1 MAMALTVWV
10 FPSANTLHSSIARA
24 SASAI
29 ARASSSSPTISLPAA
44 SPPDHDIITTGS
56 WQWNHRCFVHYQYS
70 SSAPHDAPA
79 VLLLPGFGVGSFHF
93 EHQLRGLASQYRVWA
108 MDFLGQGRSWPSHD
122 PAPSPNTASPE
133 DVAPL
138 WGFGPDIEPWAKDLA
153 FSVDLWRDQIL
164 NFVDQVIGE
173 PVYLVGNS
181 LGGFVGVYFTAT
193 YPHLV
198 RGIAL
203 LNATPFWAFVPNLAK
218 TPAFARI
225 VPWAGSFPVPALARF
240 ITRFGWKQLQ
250 DPNNILRLLQ
260 LVYVD
265 HSALSDDLITHIVEA
280 TEHPAAAAAFCS
292 IIFAPQGEISFNEG
306 LKRCR
311 KSSVPTCLI
320 YGREDPWVV
329 PLWGQRVKQ
338 LVPESV
344 YYEISPAGHCPHHEV
359 PEVVNFLVQG
369 WIKSLQSAGSISLPL
384 HGDCE
389 AEDAPPWWTIAYDRH
404 NTFQKVRV
412 RVIKKVPSIWE
423 YLISVFQSISLKIQ
437 SRSL

>member
-56 WQWNHRCFVHYQYS
+56 WQWKHRCFVHYQYS

-164 NFVDQVIGE
+164 NFVDQLAGDRRTSILGRKFFGWVRRSVFYG
-173 PVYLVGNS
+173 YLSSSRQRHCASECHTFLGVRSKSCKNS
-181 LGGFVGVYFTAT
+181 GVCKNCALG
-193 YPHLV
+193 
-198 RGIAL
+198 
-203 LNATPFWAFVPNLAK
+203 W
-218 TPAFARI
+218 I
-225 VPWAGSFPVPALARF
+225 VSCSSTCQVHHQIRMEA
-240 ITRFGWKQLQ
+240 ITRSKQHL
-250 DPNNILRLLQ
+250 
-260 LVYVD
+260 
-265 HSALSDDLITHIVEA
+265 E
-280 TEHPAAAAAFCS
+280 AAAIGIC
-292 IIFAPQGEISFNEG
+292 
-306 LKRCR
+306 
-311 KSSVPTCLI
+311 
-320 YGREDPWVV
+320 
-329 PLWGQRVKQ
+329 
-338 LVPESV
+338 
-344 YYEISPAGHCPHHEV
+344 
-359 PEVVNFLVQG
+359 
-369 WIKSLQSAGSISLPL
+369 
-384 HGDCE
+384 
-389 AEDAPPWWTIAYDRH
+389 
-404 NTFQKVRV
+404 
-412 RVIKKVPSIWE
+412 
-423 YLISVFQSISLKIQ
+423 
-437 SRSL
+437 